1 MWTSTSK
8 VIQSNEVQKEKIQLD
23 LDFPK
28 SIITSLDT
36 DMEQDTILEIVEHLR
51 TILEV
56 QQDTILEIEQLRYNL
71 RDRTNN

>member
-1 MWTSTSK
+1 
-8 VIQSNEVQKEKIQLD
+8 
-23 LDFPK
+23 
-28 SIITSLDT
+28 
-36 DMEQDTILEIVEHLR
+36 MEQDTILEIVEHLR

>member
-28 SIITSLDT
+28 SITTS
-36 DMEQDTILEIVEHLR
+36 I
-51 TILEV
+51 
-56 QQDTILEIEQLRYNL
+56 
-71 RDRTNN
+71 RDRDPAACREKAPHGDLLFPRLVNK